1 MTSRSPRDRLQKL
14 FHKHESRDAKRD
26 DTVSTPSPPPSS
38 PSSSGL
44 QQHVRKTSSHRS
56 LRDLVHGKAS
66 NRHSKIESRRTS
78 ANVDD
83 LLATAPTQLSP
94 PRREPEAPPS
104 IPVQPVTQPVF
115 QPATQP
121 EILPGILP
129 GIHPVAEPSP
139 VPAEQASMPPAAQ
152 LAAQRAMYPGQ
163 DLRLPNV
170 PHQSDLSSDL
180 QHLTLSDAAG
190 REPYSEDVADRNIAK
205 RKPLRNGVERPLS
218 QQSYTPFNATPLLPH
233 GDRHAEDVANRN
245 TGQNRG
251 LGGPSVSSYD
261 TPSPLRVQKR
271 EPIDNQAGGIGSPI
285 TPVTS
290 YGGRGLNHKAN
301 DNDLRR
307 SSDVARSQSP
317 NLQRVEPR
325 TSTDSDRRRI
335 KRTSLEK
342 ALPARPSDEFTADP
356 EHDQVMRRDLGAA
369 GAENR
374 HPGHTKELAD
384 KAVDLT
390 GIIDLSNTTD
400 ATLHEKWAPAVTHEK
415 VIQNVHHI
423 REERITR
430 EFHNH
435 HVFHRILPITDIQV
449 LPARHFVPIEG
460 GYAEISATEL
470 PARTGVNAQWLL
482 AELASKG
489 LPRSQAPIVPDRFT
503 ARTFKGTEG
512 DYKEYMAPEGF
523 PRTEQT
529 WVYPPTY
536 YEYGAIETGQTYTFH
551 MGSADPKDDGLRAKL
566 PEGEVI
572 GVTPLL
578 ARQREAEMGDMPAAM
593 SGQRGQGRVESDMPP
608 APPPHR
614 VFPADLVDASRA
626 GPATKRW
633 M

>member
-1 MTSRSPRDRLQKL
+1 MASRSPRDRLQKL

-26 DTVSTPSPPPSS
+26 DTVSTSSPPPSS

-44 QQHVRKTSSHRS
+44 QQHVRKSSSHRS
-56 LRDLVHGKAS
+56 LRELVSGKAS
-66 NRHSKIESRRTS
+66 NRQSKIESRRTS
-78 ANVDD
+78 ANVED
-83 LLATAPTQLSP
+83 LLATPPTQLSP
-94 PRREPEAPPS
+94 PRREPEATPS
-104 IPVQPVTQPVF
+104 IPVQPAAQPVF
-115 QPATQP
+115 QPATQREIPP
-121 EILPGILP
+121 EILPGI
-129 GIHPVAEPSP
+129 HPAAEPS
-139 VPAEQASMPPAAQ
+139 AASADQASMPPAAQ
-152 LAAQRAMYPGQ
+152 LAAKRAMYPDQ
-163 DLRLPNV
+163 DLRLPQV
-170 PHQSDLSSDL
+170 PRQSDLSSDL
-180 QHLTLSDAAG
+180 QHLTLSNAAG

-205 RKPLRNGVERPLS
+205 RKPLQNGVERPLS
-218 QQSYTPFNATPLLPH
+218 GQSYSPFNATPLPPH
-233 GDRHAEDVANRN
+233 GDRHSEEVANRN

-251 LGGPSVSSYD
+251 LGGPSVSSYG

-271 EPIDNQAGGIGSPI
+271 DPIDNQAGGIGSP
-285 TPVTS
+285 TTS

-317 NLQRVEPR
+317 TLQRGEPR

-342 ALPARPSDEFTADP
+342 ALPARP
-356 EHDQVMRRDLGAA
+356 AA
-369 GAENR
+369 ESTAENR
-374 HPGHTKELAD
+374 HPGHTQELAD

-390 GIIDLSNTTD
+390 GIVDLSNTTD
-400 ATLHEKWAPAVTHEK
+400 ATLHEKWAPAVTHET

-460 GYAEISATEL
+460 GYAEISAAEL
-470 PARTGVNAQWLL
+470 PARTGVNAQWVL

-489 LPRSQAPIVPDRFT
+489 LPRSQGPIVPDRFT

-536 YEYGAIETGQTYTFH
+536 YEFGAIETGQTYTFH
-551 MGSADPKDDGLRAKL
+551 MGSADPRDDGLRAKL
-566 PEGEVI
+566 PEGDVI

-578 ARQREAEMGDMPAAM
+578 ARERETELGNMPAAM
-593 SGQRGQGRVESDMPP
+593 SGQRGQGGVESEMPP

>member
-1 MTSRSPRDRLQKL
+1 MASRSPRDRLQKL

-26 DTVSTPSPPPSS
+26 DTVSTSSPPPSS
-38 PSSSGL
+38 PNSSGL
-44 QQHVRKTSSHRS
+44 QQHVRKSSSHRS
-56 LRDLVHGKAS
+56 LRELVSGKAS
-66 NRHSKIESRRTS
+66 NRQSKIESRRTS
-78 ANVDD
+78 ANVED
-83 LLATAPTQLSP
+83 LLATPPTQLSP

-104 IPVQPVTQPVF
+104 IPVQPAAQPVF
-115 QPATQP
+115 QPATQREIPP
-121 EILPGILP
+121 EILP
-129 GIHPVAEPSP
+129 GIHPVADPS
-139 VPAEQASMPPAAQ
+139 VAPADQASMPPAAQ
-152 LAAQRAMYPGQ
+152 LAAKRAMYPDQ
-163 DLRLPNV
+163 DLRLPHV
-170 PHQSDLSSDL
+170 PRQSDLSSDL
-180 QHLTLSDAAG
+180 QHLTLSKAAG

-205 RKPLRNGVERPLS
+205 RKPLQNGVERPLS
-218 QQSYTPFNATPLLPH
+218 RQSYSPLNAAPLLSL
-233 GDRHAEDVANRN
+233 GDRHSEDVANRN

-251 LGGPSVSSYD
+251 LGDPSVSSYD
-261 TPSPLRVQKR
+261 TSPPLRVQKR
-271 EPIDNQAGGIGSPI
+271 EPIDSQAGGIGSP
-285 TPVTS
+285 TTS

-317 NLQRVEPR
+317 TLQRGETR

-342 ALPARPSDEFTADP
+342 ALPARP
-356 EHDQVMRRDLGAA
+356 AA
-369 GAENR
+369 ESTAENR
-374 HPGHTKELAD
+374 HPGHAQELAD

-390 GIIDLSNTTD
+390 GIVDLSNTTD
-400 ATLHEKWAPAVTHEK
+400 ATLHEKWAPAVTHET

-460 GYAEISATEL
+460 GYAEISAAEL
-470 PARTGVNAQWLL
+470 PARTGVNAQWVL

-489 LPRSQAPIVPDRFT
+489 LPRSQGPIVPDRFT
-503 ARTFKGTEG
+503 ARTFKSTEG

-536 YEYGAIETGQTYTFH
+536 YEFGAIETGQTYTFH
-551 MGSADPKDDGLRAKL
+551 MGSADPRDDGLRAKL
-566 PEGEVI
+566 PEGDVI

-578 ARQREAEMGDMPAAM
+578 AREREMEQGGMSAA
-593 SGQRGQGRVESDMPP
+593 STGQRGQGGVQEGMPP